1 MNENRNTNFLEVK
14 EYYKRFIFAKYLNFI
29 KKKRNVISYGFR
41 LLGCPRLRMHSTKRL
56 Y

>member
-29 KKKRNVISYGFR
+29 KEM
-41 LLGCPRLRMHSTKRL
+41 LLAMVLD